1 MKPFQEKRRTQEKD
15 FKFLPVTYCTQR
27 KRAQIVSYFTAF
39 PGIICLTV
47 QVKVL
52 DSYNSCV
59 QAVHYMD
66 DFTAARFKRST
77 ISPAS
82 ICDVKKRCLWTSQR
96 PGAQRSNR
104 ITTMIGKFNA
114 KRAPSRLA
122 IRLPAFWNGLPP
134 RPGSSR
140 QLPPV
145 SRRWKHNR
153 KPLTTIL
160 SYRLQ

>member
-66 DFTAARFKRST
+66 DFNGC
-77 ISPAS
+77 P
-82 ICDVKKRCLWTSQR
+82 LQ
-96 PGAQRSNR
+96 
-104 ITTMIGKFNA
+104 TMHD
-114 KRAPSRLA
+114 L
-122 IRLPAFWNGLPP
+122 
-134 RPGSSR
+134 
-140 QLPPV
+140 PV
-145 SRRWKHNR
+145 SLIKRGVYGRANAPALNR
-153 KPLTTIL
+153 ATE
-160 SYRLQ
+160 Q